1 MKNDYG
7 YFGKGTEGYI
17 HYMQAQG
24 EASGKKRG
32 GGGRRGGNGGCLGT
46 LLVICLLVLMCAYG
60 VYLAF

>member
-1 MKNDYG
+1 MDDDYS

-17 HYMQAQG
+17 HYMQAQD
-24 EASGKKRG
+24 EISGKKRG

-46 LLVICLLVLMCAYG
+46 LLVICLLVLICSCG